1 MDFRRSKLNALMELD
16 AFALASY
23 KEAINHKVHGTSF
36 WRPAA
41 DSIVKSAEA
50 YEKLKMKLVAA
61 CIYVE
66 AAETFIKIDKS
77 DAMKAY
83 KKASTLFCDL
93 SRFDLAG
100 KIERKIA
107 EICFDICYWEEA
119 G

>member
-1 MDFRRSKLNALMELD
+1 M
-16 AFALASY
+16 
-23 KEAINHKVHGTSF
+23 
-36 WRPAA
+36 
-41 DSIVKSAEA
+41 KSAEA

-119 G
+119 GLL